1 MEEILHH
8 HIKPCKWWDKL
19 PTSTGEFS
27 GFLVAITG
35 MTENP
40 RVPNDTHESR
50 YRRLMPTR
58 RAGIFRPIESF
69 HDFIQGPGFDGR
81 KIPIYLISGWWFH
94 VGSNIF
100 YFHPYLGKWS
110 NLTSI
115 FFKWGF
121 NHQLGYLAII
131 VSPRFISQ
139 QHVIMLSLMESWQ
152 NWLRTWW
159 CWTIKRRNDLTIN
172 YYLLRLFVVEYEIA
186 HMYILYIYIYI
197 LYILVAFC
205 WTKRWYLVV
214 KYHTMEHQEMHST
227 FVSLPCFVQ
236 AV

>member
-159 CWTIKRRNDLTIN
+159 CWTIKRRNDLTIICSDYSSWN
-172 YYLLRLFVVEYEIA
+172 MKLHICIYCIFIFIY
-186 HMYILYIYIYI
+186 YIY
-197 LYILVAFC
+197 L
-205 WTKRWYLVV
+205 
-214 KYHTMEHQEMHST
+214 
-227 FVSLPCFVQ
+227 
-236 AV
+236 